1 MKLELS
7 KETAKK
13 IYKDSPDWLKEILEE
28 NFDKESLL
36 NKQWKDFKTFD
47 DLCRAALDITG
58 EQYNKRWE
66 GSSLDPSTL
75 AFEKMKVLTKAYN
88 GDWTP
93 DYYNTSQHKWFPY
106 FKVLSSGFG
115 FSGAIYSYGSTY
127 AAVGSR
133 LCFETEEKAAHAG
146 KTFTKL
152 FEEFITA
159 KY

>member
-36 NKQWKDFKTFD
+36 NKNWKDFKTFD
-47 DLCRAALDITG
+47 DLCRAALDITE
-58 EQYNKRWE
+58 EQYNKRWH

-88 GDWTP
+88 GDWMP
-93 DYYNTSQHKWFPY
+93 DYYNTNQYKWYPY
-106 FKVLSSGFG
+106 FSVLSSGFG
-115 FSGAIYSYGSTY
+115 FWDDGLLLRWHGCGCRFAP
-127 AAVGSR
+127 
-133 LCFETEEKAAHAG
+133 L
-146 KTFTKL
+146 L
-152 FEEFITA
+152 
-159 KY
+159 

>member
-13 IYKDSPDWLKEILEE
+13 IYPESPDWLKEIMEE
-28 NFDKESLL
+28 NFGKESF
-36 NKQWKDFKTFD
+36 KKTDWKDFKTFD
-47 DLCRAALDITG
+47 DLCRAALDITEG
-58 EQYNKRWE
+58 QYNKRWE
-66 GSSLDPSTL
+66 QSSLDPSTL

-93 DYYNTSQHKWFPY
+93 DYYNTQQYKWYPF

-115 FSGAIYSYGSTY
+115 FSDTLYFYVVTLTS
-127 AAVGSR
+127 VGSR